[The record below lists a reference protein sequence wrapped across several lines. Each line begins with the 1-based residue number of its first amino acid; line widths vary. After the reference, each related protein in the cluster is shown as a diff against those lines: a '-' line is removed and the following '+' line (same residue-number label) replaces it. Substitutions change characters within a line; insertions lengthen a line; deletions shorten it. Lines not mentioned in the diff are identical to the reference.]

1 MEDEWTING
10 ISMEDGRFMEY
21 HWKMN
26 GWLMEN

>member
-10 ISMEDGRFMEY
+10 ISMEDGKFMEY

-26 GWLMEN
+26 G